1 VGSVLLFFELIEEK
15 GRNLLPTSPCR
26 HIALNTLPEGNR
38 PGQHQVDDNCH
49 GCLKSTLWVSK
60 FLLLRHASSLM
71 LATRRKPLN
80 SVSDEE
86 EEDTQPTL
94 ESCIFRER
102 WWYASLSLALFQNWY
117 LENTNNSTG
126 YLGGPVYK
134 ESNFCY
140 KCIRKPVIKRQ
151 QQSNSPAIFHL
162 RLPKISLKNF
172 KKKKKSTQRIVV
184 LI

>member
-1 VGSVLLFFELIEEK
+1 MGSVLLLFELIEAK

-26 HIALNTLPEGNR
+26 HVALNTLPEGNR

-60 FLLLRHASSLM
+60 FLLLRHAPSLM

-80 SVSDEE
+80 SVSDE

-102 WWYASLSLALFQNWY
+102 WWYASLSLALFQNCY
-117 LENTNNSTG
+117 LKNTNNTTG
-126 YLGGPVYK
+126 YLGGPVCK
-134 ESNFCY
+134 DSNFCY

-151 QQSNSPAIFHL
+151 QQ
-162 RLPKISLKNF
+162 
-172 KKKKKSTQRIVV
+172 
-184 LI
+184 

>member
-1 VGSVLLFFELIEEK
+1 MGSVLLLFELIEAK

-26 HIALNTLPEGNR
+26 HVALNTLPEGNR

-49 GCLKSTLWVSK
+49 GCLKSTLWVSR
-60 FLLLRHASSLM
+60 FLLLRHAPSLM

-86 EEDTQPTL
+86 DTQPTL
-94 ESCIFRER
+94 ESCILRER
-102 WWYASLSLALFQNWY
+102 WWYASLSLALFQNCY
-117 LENTNNSTG
+117 LKNTNNTTR
-126 YLGGPVYK
+126 YLGRPVYK

-151 QQSNSPAIFHL
+151 QQ
-162 RLPKISLKNF
+162 
-172 KKKKKSTQRIVV
+172 
-184 LI
+184 

>member
-1 VGSVLLFFELIEEK
+1 MGSVLLFFELIEEK

-80 SVSDEE
+80 SVSDDE

-102 WWYASLSLALFQNWY
+102 WWYASLSLAWFQNCY
-117 LENTNNSTG
+117 LENTNNTTG

-151 QQSNSPAIFHL
+151 QQ
-162 RLPKISLKNF
+162 
-172 KKKKKSTQRIVV
+172 
-184 LI
+184 

>member
-1 VGSVLLFFELIEEK
+1 MGSVLLLFELIEAK

-26 HIALNTLPEGNR
+26 HVALNTLPEGNR

-60 FLLLRHASSLM
+60 FLLLRHAPSLM

-86 EEDTQPTL
+86 EDTQPTL
-94 ESCIFRER
+94 ESCILRER
-102 WWYASLSLALFQNWY
+102 WWYASLSLALFQNCY
-117 LENTNNSTG
+117 LKNTNNTTR
-126 YLGGPVYK
+126 YLGRPVYK

-151 QQSNSPAIFHL
+151 QQ
-162 RLPKISLKNF
+162 
-172 KKKKKSTQRIVV
+172 
-184 LI
+184 